1 MSIQQLEQEIE
12 QVRHEL
18 HLENQR
24 GAIKDNHKVSEL
36 EAKLSDLSQ
45 QLDVEQRLNQ
55 HETKVEESQT
65 EIAYFM
71 DTLRVDEYSM
81 RDLCR
86 NEEAYNL
93 LRAVVQGSMLERDE
107 KRLNEQKELEMQNA
121 LLKAEK
127 EQMQQQHNAEKE
139 QMQQRYAEL
148 YEESANQ
155 IKEIHQLNLEVEDL
169 QNKHKAAVSEL
180 EDYRKEVER
189 LNGHI
194 DDLRKEIAVGA
205 VGAVKSIDVDK
216 SLEEFKRKI
225 QEEQENKIPV
235 YDVEALDHKG
245 SRFRGKRADN
255 DQVIEYGWLE
265 KGNFREVSAEEVPS
279 FRRAYQESQRSHED
293 MAQPGET
300 VEESTVT
307 PIRTEG
313 DSAEH
318 GLDQVDANG
327 EMETEA
333 TGSVEERLKALEQRV
348 SALELQGKGE
358 AA

>member
-1 MSIQQLEQEIE
+1 MGVSIQHLEQEIE
-12 QVRHEL
+12 KVRAEL
-18 HLENQR
+18 HQENQR
-24 GAIKDNHKVSEL
+24 GAIKDSHKVSEL
-36 EAKLSDLSQ
+36 ETKLSDLSQ

-71 DTLRVDEYSM
+71 DTLNVDGITM
-81 RDLCR
+81 RELCR
-86 NEEAYNL
+86 NEEAYQL
-93 LRAVVQGSMLERDE
+93 LRAVVQGYMHERDE
-107 KRLNEQKELEMQNA
+107 KRLNELKDLELTSA
-121 LLKAEK
+121 GLKAER
-127 EQMQQQHNAEKE
+127 E
-139 QMQQRYAEL
+139 QMQQRYDAL
-148 YEESANQ
+148 YEESTNQ
-155 IKEIHQLNLEVEDL
+155 RKEIHQLQVELEDA
-169 QNKHKAAVSEL
+169 QNKHAAAVSEM

-189 LNGHI
+189 LNGHV

-205 VGAVKSIDVDK
+205 VGAAKTVDVTQ
-216 SLEEFKRKI
+216 SLEQYKRKI
-225 QEEQENKIPV
+225 KEEQESKIPV

-255 DQVIEYGWLE
+255 DQFIEYGWLE
-265 KGNFREVSAEEVPS
+265 KGNFREVSPEEVPS